1 MKSPEKMSA
10 SEYLKKPYARVL
22 VPETDG
28 SYRAEIME
36 FPGCIALGD
45 TQAEAL
51 ESLERVAESWIEATI
66 EIGQKIPEPNE
77 YQEYS
82 GRLVVRL
89 PKSAHRKA
97 ARLAA
102 LDGVSLN
109 TFIVAAISTQM
120 GEKSAQPVAVS
131 RESTFSHHIIS
142 TAALLQSFTKPMSIA
157 RGKVKWVESDVSA
170 HKGKSVDISTIWAG
184 QDAPTIGDEQRQLV
198 GATHAGN

>member
-1 MKSPEKMSA
+1 MKNHEKMSA
-10 SEYLKKPYARVL
+10 SEHLKKPYARVL

-77 YQEYS
+77 CQEYS

-89 PKSAHRKA
+89 PKSAHRQA

-102 LDGVSLN
+102 VDGVSLN
-109 TFIVAAISTQM
+109 TFIVAAISSQI
-120 GEKSAQPVAVS
+120 GGKSAQLVPVFRKSEYVS
-131 RESTFSHHIIS
+131 HQFIFWADLRPAFTERASTTIGQ
-142 TAALLQSFTKPMSIA
+142 T
-157 RGKVKWVESDVSA
+157 KWVEQ
-170 HKGKSVDISTIWAG
+170 STLAKKNEPLQFG
-184 QDAPTIGDEQRQLV
+184 GVKYA
-198 GATHAGN
+198 

>member
-1 MKSPEKMSA
+1 MKNPEKMSA

-66 EIGQKIPEPNE
+66 EIGQKILEPNE
-77 YQEYS
+77 CQEYS

-89 PKSAHRKA
+89 PKSAHRQA

-102 LDGVSLN
+102 VDGVSLN
-109 TFIVAAISTQM
+109 TFIVAAISSQI
-120 GEKSAQPVAVS
+120 GGKSAQPVTVFRKSEYISHYFVSWAAFTKQPFTTIGS
-131 RESTFSHHIIS
+131 REGEELGIS
-142 TAALLQSFTKPMSIA
+142 AFKWIVQDTIA
-157 RGKVKWVESDVSA
+157 IEDKQVQL
-170 HKGKSVDISTIWAG
+170 AG
-184 QDAPTIGDEQRQLV
+184 AKY
-198 GATHAGN
+198 A

>member
-1 MKSPEKMSA
+1 MKNTEKMSA
-10 SEYLKKPYARVL
+10 SEHLKKPYARVL

-36 FPGCIALGD
+36 FPGCITLGD

-77 YQEYS
+77 CQEYS

-89 PKSAHRKA
+89 PKSAHRNA

-102 LDGVSLN
+102 MDGVSLN
-109 TFIVAAISTQM
+109 TFIVAAISAQI
-120 GEKSAQPVAVS
+120 GGKSAQPVTVFQNMACVP
-131 RESTFSHHIIS
+131 HHIVSMAAFTKQTS
-142 TAALLQSFTKPMSIA
+142 TAIGPGKWEELDTLAIKDKPLQL
-157 RGKVKWVESDVSA
+157 
-170 HKGKSVDISTIWAG
+170 AG
-184 QDAPTIGDEQRQLV
+184 V
-198 GATHAGN
+198 THARN

>member
-1 MKSPEKMSA
+1 MKNHEKMSA
-10 SEYLKKPYARVL
+10 SEHLKKPYARVL

-77 YQEYS
+77 CQEYS

-89 PKSAHRKA
+89 PKSAHRQA

-102 LDGVSLN
+102 MDGVSLN
-109 TFIVAAISTQM
+109 TFIVAAISTQI
-120 GEKSAQPVAVS
+120 GGKSSSHMMVPSSNAISVLALSVHSWPSVGKERMPAVS
-131 RESTFSHHIIS
+131 GSTNWLNIKDF
-142 TAALLQSFTKPMSIA
+142 
-157 RGKVKWVESDVSA
+157 RGFKQVQF
-170 HKGKSVDISTIWAG
+170 AG
-184 QDAPTIGDEQRQLV
+184 AEY
-198 GATHAGN
+198 A